1 MVSTSGCL
9 YTNIICSVYYILY
22 NVHYMYIH
30 IYIYISYNYP
40 RVFKKWVIPKSPT
53 GFNLLKIAKWSSPW
67 LGQGGTLVDF
77 QSFTNSKYIYI
88 WYIYI
93 YKVLY
98 NIPMLS
104 PVDSPERPSWTLAS
118 VPRTSETSPGC
129 IARATAS
136 NSWILSLENPWKS
149 MENPW
154 GIMENHGTSME
165 HYGKMIDKC
174 LKSWKHYFI
183 SSNVMKIP
191 LKSMAVFVG
200 ALDLNSIY
208 LVYPG
213 RVIFQWRVFPRKKKT
228 FPGVLEK
235 PNP

>member
-1 MVSTSGCL
+1 MVIHDLDKEVPLWIFNHLQRPSI
-9 YTNIICSVYYILY
+9 YTYIY
-22 NVHYMYIH
+22 VHITR
-30 IYIYISYNYP
+30 IYIYIYD
-40 RVFKKWVIPKSPT
+40 
-53 GFNLLKIAKWSSPW
+53 L
-67 LGQGGTLVDF
+67 
-77 QSFTNSKYIYI
+77 
-88 WYIYI
+88 YIYI
-93 YKVLY
+93 YIYMMYIYMIYIYILLY

-136 NSWILSLENPWKS
+136 NSWISSL
-149 MENPW
+149 ENPW
-154 GIMENHGTSME
+154 GIMEPHGTFME

-174 LKSWKHYFI
+174 LKSWEHYFI

-191 LKSMAVFVG
+191 LKSMAVLVG

-213 RVIFQWRVFPRKKKT
+213 RVCI
-228 FPGVLEK
+228 L
-235 PNP
+235 

>member
-1 MVSTSGCL
+1 MVTMTWTRRYPCGFS
-9 YTNIICSVYYILY
+9 IIY
-22 NVHYMYIH
+22 
-30 IYIYISYNYP
+30 
-40 RVFKKWVIPKSPT
+40 K
-53 GFNLLKIAKWSSPW
+53 
-67 LGQGGTLVDF
+67 F
-77 QSFTNSKYIYI
+77 QIYIYI

-93 YKVLY
+93 SYKVLY

-104 PVDSPERPSWTLAS
+104 PVDSPECPSWTLAS

-136 NSWILSLENPWKS
+136 NSWISSLENPWKSMENPWKS

-183 SSNVMKIP
+183 SSSVMKIP

-208 LVYPG
+208 LVYPR
-213 RVIFQWRVFPRKKKT
+213 RVFLYMYTLEYFRSFSKGSLDIFQHFDRSHRVVKQKHKSFRRKS
-228 FPGVLEK
+228 PPWLQV
-235 PNP
+235 